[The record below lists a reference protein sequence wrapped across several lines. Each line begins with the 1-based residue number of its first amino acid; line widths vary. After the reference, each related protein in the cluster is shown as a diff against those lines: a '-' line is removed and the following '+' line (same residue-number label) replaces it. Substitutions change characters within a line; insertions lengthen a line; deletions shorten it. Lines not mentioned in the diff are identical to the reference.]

1 VKFIRLSII
10 PALSLGLAFQ
20 ASAQQ
25 TTAASAAAETKYC
38 NTLAQTY
45 RSTSPALLLP
55 SVSDAYLLG
64 SCDTDARGAI
74 VALKKKLADKH
85 VDVPQDPALTSKV
98 GQ

>member
-25 TTAASAAAETKYC
+25 PKAAPSVAETKYC

-55 SVSDAYLLG
+55 TASDAILLS
-64 SCDTDARGAI
+64 SCDTDARGTI
-74 VALKKKLADKH
+74 VALKKKLADKQ
-85 VDVPQDPALTSKV
+85 VDVPQDPSLASK
-98 GQ
+98 